1 MKYIIPLLIINFM
14 VATINA
20 PAQEDTVLPLNF
32 SIPSENGQG
41 IRGDI
46 SNRVYQSI
54 QHQARFLLSKLHPW
68 PEDESMLLL
77 TDSKSG
83 EHWIRPNTGTVAGLS
98 FLYQFGP
105 YDKSAVGLERD
116 ALLNQKIIPMMRY
129 LVATHNT
136 GDRMTSDGKPW
147 GDAWQSAHWAHM
159 LGRAGWWIWND
170 LPDDLKE
177 GIRRVVKHEAQRFVG
192 QTPPSQLKNDTKA
205 EENAWNAQIFS
216 VAILL
221 MPQDSQRDVWER
233 EFQKWVLSSFQ
244 RPADKNSA
252 VMVDGRP
259 VSEQFYGANVY
270 DDFTLENHSIVH
282 PDYMS
287 TFTLSMSCF
296 IDYVMTKR
304 RAPEALRFN
313 VAGIYENLKWFS
325 LPDGGIVYPSG
336 QDWRLFNNSDWFFPH
351 ILMAAYGHDPDAW
364 TLAMRSFDTHE
375 KMQQR
380 SPSGQVYLDEE
391 FFFASTQSDC
401 IYYLLRAWLT
411 LKIGPPIHNAYHER
425 SGVRRLD
432 TGKIIINRTPHAI
445 HTFSWGAKV
454 MAQTVAN
461 RLDRIVSPDQRNGI
475 GAVRLNGQSKALDV
489 SINTIDV
496 EHTDNEF
503 DVRMQLDHGK
513 NQIRADL
520 HYHSYPNG
528 NWLISEKL
536 IALNDIEIDQVQT
549 GLIGILNNP
558 NWIYEKGYRD
568 VFMDGKQNRIM
579 AHSGKSLESNEKR
592 IEIDQI
598 LSIQSESPLNAVYIS
613 SLKPTRARTTDYLYL
628 NFIKNKQYRK
638 GDTISEFEVT
648 ISIKSN

>member
-1 MKYIIPLLIINFM
+1 M
-14 VATINA
+14 VAILNA
-20 PAQEDTVLPLNF
+20 SAQEDTVLPLNF
-32 SIPSENGQG
+32 SVPSENEHGN
-41 IRGDI
+41 RGDI

-54 QHQARFLLSKLHPW
+54 QLQARFLLSKLHPW
-68 PEDESMLLL
+68 SLDTSMLLL

-98 FLYQFGP
+98 FLYRFGP
-105 YDKSAVGLERD
+105 YDQTVVGLKRD
-116 ALLNQKIIPMMRY
+116 ALLNDKIIPMMRY
-129 LVATHNT
+129 LVVTHST

-170 LPDDLKE
+170 IPDELKE
-177 GIRRVVKHEAQRFVG
+177 GIRRVVKHEAQRFVD
-192 QTPPSQLKNDTKA
+192 QTPPSQLQNDTKA

-216 VAILL
+216 VAMLL
-221 MPQDSQRDVWER
+221 MPNDPLCNVWEH

-244 RPADKNSA
+244 RPADKDSD
-252 VMVDGRP
+252 VMVDGSP
-259 VSEQFYGANVY
+259 ASEQFYGANVY
-270 DDFTLENHSIVH
+270 DDFTLENHRIVH

-287 TFTLSMSCF
+287 TFSLSMSCY

-313 VAGIYENLKWFS
+313 IAGIYENLKWFS
-325 LPDGGIVYPSG
+325 LPDGGFVYPSG
-336 QDWRLFNNSDWFFPH
+336 QDWRLFSNSDWFFPH
-351 ILMAAYGHDPDAW
+351 ILMAVFGSDPDAW

-380 SPSGQVYLDEE
+380 SSSGQVYLDEE

-401 IYYLLRAWLT
+401 IYSLIRAWLT
-411 LKIGPPIHNAYHER
+411 LKLGPSIHDVYQER
-425 SGVRRLD
+425 LGVRRLD
-432 TGKIIINRTPHAI
+432 MGKIILNRTPNAV

-454 MAQTVAN
+454 MAQTMAN
-461 RLDRIVSPDQRNGI
+461 RLDRIVSPNQRNGI
-475 GAVRLNGQSKALDV
+475 GSIRLKDQSKALEV
-489 SINTIDV
+489 SINTINV
-496 EHTDNEF
+496 ENTDNEF

-513 NQIRADL
+513 DQIRANL

-536 IALNDIEIDQVQT
+536 IALDDIEIDEVQT

-558 NWIYEKGYRD
+558 NWIYERGYRD
-568 VFMDGKQNRIM
+568 VFMDGKRSMIQ
-579 AHSGKSLESNEKR
+579 AHCGKSLESNVKH

-598 LSIQSESPLNAVYIS
+598 LAIQSESPLNAVYLS
-613 SLKPTRARTTDYLYL
+613 SLKPIRARTTDHLYL
-628 NFIKNKQYRK
+628 NVIKNKRYRK
-638 GDTISEFEVT
+638 GETISEFEVVM
-648 ISIKSN
+648 SIKQN